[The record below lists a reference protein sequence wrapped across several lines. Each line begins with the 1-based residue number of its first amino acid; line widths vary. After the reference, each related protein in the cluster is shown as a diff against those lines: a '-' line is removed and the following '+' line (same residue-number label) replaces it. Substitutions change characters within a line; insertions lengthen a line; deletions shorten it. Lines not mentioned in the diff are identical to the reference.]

1 MSEDFSAVE
10 RMIARAYPRT
20 DAAALTRVLQA
31 QFVTLSALYSASA
44 HLLESCGVHPH
55 MALLLSHMQDM
66 VRHQQR
72 MELEKAG
79 DMSRLDLARDYLIA
93 NFFAL
98 PTEQLHLFCLNA
110 RGRMFK
116 SVLLHEGTQEGML
129 FSLRKLLG
137 EVIAA
142 APNSVIIC
150 HNHPRGTLRPS
161 RADIDT
167 TLDILEALTAVG
179 VPLLDHVI
187 VAGSC
192 AVSMRD
198 NGFIAED
205 VWLSQQKNH
214 RLLRNWLKPAFT
226 ADAGG
231 TAQNT

>member
-1 MSEDFSAVE
+1 
-10 RMIARAYPRT
+10 
-20 DAAALTRVLQA
+20 
-31 QFVTLSALYSASA
+31 
-44 HLLESCGVHPH
+44 

-79 DMSRLDLARDYLIA
+79 DMSRLELARDYLIA

-142 APNSVIIC
+142 APNAVIIC

-187 VAGSC
+187 VAGNY

-214 RLLRNWLKPAFT
+214 RMLRDWLKSAK
-226 ADAGG
+226 G
-231 TAQNT
+231 